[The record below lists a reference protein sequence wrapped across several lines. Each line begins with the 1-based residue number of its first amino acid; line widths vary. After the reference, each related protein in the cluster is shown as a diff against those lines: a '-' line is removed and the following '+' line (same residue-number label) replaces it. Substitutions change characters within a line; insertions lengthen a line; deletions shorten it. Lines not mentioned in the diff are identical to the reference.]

1 MDERLK
7 KVEDLLLNIENLN
20 KQEKNQL
27 LSLIKGYYINSSDE
41 YMVLYN
47 KLNDSQLGKLK
58 ELVGIKALDQ
68 KFFLGIRNIE
78 PFIVPYNVS
87 SMFLYKSI
95 LQDEKLASIVLNNDT
110 FYLKLSRF
118 DMGDIVKDLPT
129 TNLKN
134 QFIDHCIKLYFN
146 EIIHE
151 ISSPISQISG
161 YISDEKIIE
170 LMKNQDDSNIVLK
183 LYAKLSDNNKIIT
196 YNSDWFR
203 NKVDINNFLTR
214 NEIIQNSPE
223 EVILDFLD
231 TISLHLALVNFRD
244 TKKAIFL
251 KLLIDKLE
259 DNTLLDDFEFGLLM
273 EQLFIIS
280 GKKFLELGNY
290 VDKLIEFINNLD
302 ESLYC
307 QKYFERYMTYEY
319 QSKELSE
326 VMYNKLKNSLENG
339 HGKIEKLSP
348 KIIIS
353 NDSKLL
359 DLVIQYI
366 EKSDL
371 LLLAIRNTYIN
382 DKVLN
387 ILKDNPDYFEN
398 VVVNNPDKYKM
409 PKFDINDPI
418 ISKYMQLANYLNK
431 EQLSIYF
438 IPFYID
444 NNNDIKNYYIEQV
457 KSNYNTLA
465 SLKDLSL
472 FSDDMMN
479 KILMNIS
486 FEKLMDLVL
495 YHPFK
500 LDENVT
506 KNLRNNMDN
515 RMYELAQFVNDNENE
530 TYLNLSH
537 RSHIILQIVNANKKE
552 ILIENINNKN
562 ILGHMI
568 LDVRGVD
575 YELIIEH
582 LAKLYNNDIEI
593 QTMNFLPMFFEE
605 NKERDFFEKLSFES
619 IVNMACNECKFNDK
633 NSKKF
638 KTYVKYIMDKI
649 DDNINC
655 LFSLNVITK
664 LDELFLYLPSD
675 YTDKIE
681 KYIDDEYNSLKDKY
695 PKLQQYINTY
705 TDKANYISGINN
717 SMINDNTYDYIL
729 ELCDKNKF
737 LFNSMDFR
745 LLDPDIMKM
754 GNYFIDKTSR
764 YPIIASKLLK
774 LYTDNIDKY
783 NILVL
788 LSQKIRL
795 ENNDSIYDQKI
806 EIFINYLL
814 GHDITVSLP
823 LTPALLTNI
832 ENYILDQSIN
842 NDTKF
847 INLDITNYKSAR
859 NNILEQ
865 YIYSANEIDS
875 LKDYVYQRYFGLH
888 PDKIDEFLVSY
899 VYNWDSVIDYC
910 DDIFVNQYIKD
921 ISIIKNINDINAL
934 RNVINNMKQYTI
946 SDFMKVKSIM
956 INTYSKSI
964 SRDIENNN
972 NAIKKVRIGDKQVEA
987 EELENEFGIF
997 VHSTD
1002 AYGSMPLINDDYY
1015 DSWNY
1020 NPNTKNHGICASY
1033 ITNSS
1038 YGTAAV
1044 KNQGVMFGF
1053 TKFDEN
1059 GISLMAPYDLATVN
1073 DGYNIRSRHKPFFGT
1088 LKTISDYTRHTH
1100 NETTIERRIFQTDG
1114 KSYLRQ
1120 PDCIIIFEDMSEE
1133 VKQNSLKAYEDFLS
1147 HGIELKIKYIDR
1159 VKNAKREAS
1168 KLELLIS
1175 KYEQSFDLNI
1185 LANIINL
1192 YESNI
1197 CSCDYLGK
1205 GKPESIELFDQHEL
1219 FKTDKIK
1226 SILLET
1232 IDYIYNIDDQELRKS
1247 TLDKLCNIL
1256 DMEQYKF
1263 DLIDDL
1269 NKNRKH
1275 IFDLYDENLK
1285 TQINK
1290 LKNMNS
1296 ALKK

>member
-1 MDERLK
+1 MEERLK
-7 KVEDLLLNIENLN
+7 KIENLLLNIENLN
-20 KQEKNQL
+20 KQEQTQL

-41 YMVLYN
+41 YMALYN
-47 KLNDSQLGKLK
+47 KLSDSQLVKLK

-68 KFFLGIRNIE
+68 KFLLGIRNIR

-87 SMFLYKSI
+87 SMFLYQPI
-95 LQDEKLASIVLNNDT
+95 LQDEKLASIALNNDT
-110 FYLKLSRF
+110 FYLKLSTY
-118 DMGDIVKDLPT
+118 DMTSIVKTLST
-129 TNLKN
+129 ANLQT
-134 QFIDHCIKLYFN
+134 QFIDHCLKLHFN
-146 EIIHE
+146 EILSE
-151 ISSPISQISG
+151 ILSPISQISK

-170 LMKNQDDSNIVLK
+170 LMKTQDDSNNVLK

-223 EVILDFLD
+223 EVIFEFIDN
-231 TISLHLALVNFRD
+231 ISVHSALVNFRD
-244 TKKAIFL
+244 TKKVIFL

-259 DNTLLDDFEFGLLM
+259 DNTLLDDFEFGLLI
-273 EQLFIIS
+273 EQLFTIS
-280 GKKFLELGNY
+280 DKKFLELGNY
-290 VDKLIEFINNLD
+290 GDKLIEFINNLD
-302 ESLYC
+302 EKLYC
-307 QKYFERYMTYEY
+307 DKYFKKYMTYEY
-319 QSKELSE
+319 QSTRLKE
-326 VMYNKLKNSLENG
+326 VMFNKLKKSLETENL
-339 HGKIEKLSP
+339 KIENLSP

-366 EKSDL
+366 DRCEL
-371 LLLAIRNTYIN
+371 LLLAIRNPYIN
-382 DKVLN
+382 VKVLN
-387 ILKDNPDYFEN
+387 ILKNNPDYFEN
-398 VVVNNPDKYKM
+398 VVINNIDKYKM
-409 PKFDINDPI
+409 PKLDPNDPI
-418 ISKYMQLANYLNK
+418 ISKYMELANYLNK

-438 IPFYID
+438 IPFYI
-444 NNNDIKNYYIEQV
+444 NNNDDVKKYYIEQV

-465 SLKDLSL
+465 SLNDLSL
-472 FSDDMMN
+472 FSDDMIN

-486 FEKLMDLVL
+486 FEKLVDLIL

-500 LDENVT
+500 LDANVT
-506 KNLRNNMDN
+506 DILRSNMDN
-515 RMYELAQFVNDNENE
+515 RMYELAQFINDNENE

-537 RSHIILQIVNANKKE
+537 RSHIVLQIVNVSKKE
-552 ILIENINNKN
+552 LLIENINNKN
-562 ILGHMI
+562 ILGHML
-568 LDVRGVD
+568 LDVRGID

-593 QTMNFLPMFFEE
+593 QTMCFLPMFFEE

-638 KTYVKYIMDKI
+638 KTYMKYIMDKI
-649 DDNINC
+649 DDNIDC

-675 YTDKIE
+675 YTDKIK
-681 KYIDDEYNSLKDKY
+681 KYIDDEYDILKDNY

-705 TDKANYISGINN
+705 TDKANYILGINN
-717 SMINDNTYDYIL
+717 GMIIDDTYDYIL
-729 ELCDKNKF
+729 ELSDKNKF

-745 LLDPDIMKM
+745 LLNPDIMKM

-764 YPIIASKLLK
+764 YPIIASKLLN
-774 LYTDNIDKY
+774 LYTDSIDKY

-788 LSQKIRL
+788 LSQKTRK

-814 GHDITVSLP
+814 DHDITVPLP
-823 LTPALLTNI
+823 ITTALLTNI

-842 NDTKF
+842 NDTTF
-847 INLDITNYKSAR
+847 INLELTNYISSKNS
-859 NNILEQ
+859 ILEQ
-865 YIYSANEIDS
+865 HIARTNEINI
-875 LKDYVYQRYFGLH
+875 LKDFVYQRYFGLH
-888 PDKIDEFLVSY
+888 QKEIENFLVSY

-910 DDIFVNQYIKD
+910 NDIFVDQYIKD
-921 ISIIKNINDINAL
+921 ISIIKNINDINTL
-934 RNVINNMKQYTI
+934 HNIINNMRQYTI

-964 SRDIENNN
+964 SHDIEINNSS
-972 NAIKKVRIGDKQVEA
+972 IKKVYVGDKQIEA

-1020 NPNTKNHGICASY
+1020 NSNTKNHGICASY

-1059 GISLMAPYDLATVN
+1059 SISLMAPYDLATVN
-1073 DGYNIRSRHKPFFGT
+1073 DGYNIKSKHKPFFGT

-1100 NETTIERRIFQTDG
+1100 NETTIERRIFQDDG

-1120 PDCIIIFEDMSEE
+1120 PDCIIIFEDMSDE

-1168 KLELLIS
+1168 KLELLMAE
-1175 KYEQSFDLNI
+1175 YEQSFDLNI

-1197 CSCDYLGK
+1197 CSCNFLGK
-1205 GKPESIELFDQHEL
+1205 GKPESIELIDQHEL
-1219 FKTDKIK
+1219 FKTDKVK
-1226 SILLET
+1226 SLLSST
-1232 IDYIYNIDDQELRKS
+1232 IEYIYSIDDQELRKS
-1247 TLDKLCNIL
+1247 TLDNFCNIL
-1256 DMEQYKF
+1256 DIEQYKF
-1263 DLIDDL
+1263 DLIDDS

-1275 IFDLYDENLK
+1275 TFDLYDENLK
-1285 TQINK
+1285 TQIIR
-1290 LKNMNS
+1290 LKNLNS